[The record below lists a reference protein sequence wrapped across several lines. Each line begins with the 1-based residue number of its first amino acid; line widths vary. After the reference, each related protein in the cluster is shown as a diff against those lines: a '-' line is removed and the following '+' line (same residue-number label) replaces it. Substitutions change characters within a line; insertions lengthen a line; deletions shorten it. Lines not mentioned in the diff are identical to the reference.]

1 MEAIARAKK
10 IFLETKTT
18 RFDSDPAVDA
28 ITLGAPFREAT
39 AGCQIAFC
47 KFNRSVLAGERDEPL
62 IHFRTFREIPSS
74 DYF

>member
-28 ITLGAPFREAT
+28 ITLGAPS
-39 AGCQIAFC
+39 
-47 KFNRSVLAGERDEPL
+47 RSDRRLPNGFLQV
-62 IHFRTFREIPSS
+62 
-74 DYF
+74 